1 LIIIMTMLIIALQP
15 STATKNLRAQTSYTS
30 EAEQCKQE
38 EQKWQGWKM
47 KHYEHEA
54 IRMAN
59 QGKETE
65 KNVIVFFSST
75 NDRKTLTL
83 QFTLFSSWKQRRL
96 YQMDAFS

>member
-1 LIIIMTMLIIALQP
+1 
-15 STATKNLRAQTSYTS
+15 
-30 EAEQCKQE
+30 
-38 EQKWQGWKM
+38 M

-83 QFTLFSSWKQRRL
+83 QFTLFSS
-96 YQMDAFS
+96 